1 MRVCKR
7 RSLEKIARL
16 LSVRRSHKA
25 DTTPSAGARLRTSS
39 RGARRAGTGIGRGDR
54 GRTGTGSWSG
64 VREQDPAGA
73 RTFGGIQRRL
83 DTITCDGNYYGL
95 IAFHNTVKG
104 VMYGESGFV

>member
-1 MRVCKR
+1 MSAKR

-16 LSVRRSHKA
+16 LSVRRSHRA

-73 RTFGGIQRRL
+73 RTFEGIRTTPL
-83 DTITCDGNYYGL
+83 S
-95 IAFHNTVKG
+95 
-104 VMYGESGFV
+104 ESQLSRFLVGFQGPDL